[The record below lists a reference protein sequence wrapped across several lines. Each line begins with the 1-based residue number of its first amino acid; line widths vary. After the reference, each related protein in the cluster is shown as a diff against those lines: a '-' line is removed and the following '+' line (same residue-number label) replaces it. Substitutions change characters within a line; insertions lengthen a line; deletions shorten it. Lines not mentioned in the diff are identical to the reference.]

1 MDAYE
6 YAQSHNIDIYP
17 LHFEE
22 AVAMSVPDHIAID
35 YRKVANERH
44 EKEVLMHEISH
55 NETGTFYG
63 SQCPLETRQRLEFR
77 ADKWAFQ
84 HLVPIEE
91 LTIAVHQGYTEIWEL
106 AEYFDVSEPVVRKAV
121 AYYRENGMI

>member
-1 MDAYE
+1 MTSIPFASTKRLPCPCRTISRSITAKSQE
-6 YAQSHNIDIYP
+6 
-17 LHFEE
+17 
-22 AVAMSVPDHIAID
+22 SVT
-35 YRKVANERH
+35 RK
-44 EKEVLMHEISH
+44 KSSCTKISH

-63 SQCPLETRQRLEFR
+63 YQCPLETRQRLEFR

-91 LTIAVHQGYTEIWEL
+91 LTIAVHQGYTETWEL
-106 AEYFDVSEPVVRKAV
+106 AEYFDVSEIVVRKAI